1 MGIAESAALA
11 TITRLSGL
19 VEERFAAARAIKNAV
34 VGNPTN
40 KRLFIRLG
48 ALLPLITAASEAD
61 QNPQLAEQAVAALGS
76 LASLVSS
83 DQVTNITPVLLSA
96 LFSTDVRP
104 VNAAARALKMLVC
117 SQDVAATS
125 MASAICTPK
134 VAERLVL
141 LLSEFDEGIA
151 EVCAV
156 ILASSV
162 AHEQQARVY
171 KCVGAVPALV
181 MLLCR
186 TNHERC
192 VEACLNAMAA
202 LARQDAS
209 IAQALANP
217 HNVITLVLPFTRS
230 PVHALRLS
238 ACRLLTIF
246 HCAAQLPVGLD
257 GTVTTAL
264 VGLLNV
270 DDTHSRT
277 ATAHTLAEL
286 VLGLEQLQKI
296 ATEAGAIEK
305 LAEVVR
311 ESVERS
317 EEMDTDMQTSS
328 ATREG
333 SMDPQHSTEQG
344 ENKVALRAAV
354 MTAIAALCGE
364 YDDAR
369 EKVISEQVL
378 PYIVDGLAGNE
389 ADVVLACVK
398 CIRSLSRSVKVV
410 RRDIANNNIGRIL
423 LNLLSAKNREIQRF
437 SSATLCNL
445 VLEFSPVRAIV
456 TEIGGTNKLIC
467 LLTSDDEELR
477 KNALWALKNLLF
489 KADSKTKSAVME
501 QLGYDNIQALCAD
514 KHPRVRE
521 LAMTVVRNLACSGFA
536 ESQNRQLDILF
547 GATGDRLI
555 SLLSDALRMDTEN
568 SEIAVQALY
577 VVCNIASG
585 TEEHKAYLMD
595 SEIPQLI
602 LRWTSHEDERA
613 RIAAVWCAINLSWK
627 ERPTTPRRS
636 PMLMRRSQRSLRTAQ
651 SRRDLLGRQH
661 LSLPSS
667 PAERREM
674 ERLDSS
680 DHESLMSSLE
690 DGIASSNTQFAD
702 GYSGLGFRQAAIRSN
717 EIPKETDTS
726 MSLAQDD
733 SQVQKS
739 SGYEWRIERL
749 RELGFEGR
757 LRSLVND
764 PHIEVQGRARAALEL
779 FDCSDVDPLDYDPST
794 LLDYNSSLMARQSPR
809 SAPVLLQVA
818 ESDSP

>member
-1 MGIAESAALA
+1 MGIAEPAALA
-11 TITRLSGL
+11 TITRLSGPT
-19 VEERFAAARAIKNAV
+19 EERFAAARAIKNAV

-48 ALLPLITAASEAD
+48 ALLPLIAAASEAHH
-61 QNPQLAEQAVAALGS
+61 NSQLAEQAVAALGS
-76 LASLVSS
+76 LVSLVSS
-83 DQVTNITPVLLSA
+83 DQVSSITPVLLSA
-96 LFSTDVRP
+96 LFSADVRP

-117 SQDVAATS
+117 SQSTDAAAVAP
-125 MASAICTPK
+125 AICTPQ

-141 LLSEFDEGIA
+141 LLSGADEGIA

-162 AHEQQARVY
+162 GHEQQAKVY
-171 KCVGAVPALV
+171 ECVGAIHALV

-202 LARQDAS
+202 LARQDAG
-209 IAQALANP
+209 IAQTLAKS
-217 HNVITLVLPFTRS
+217 HNITTLVLPFTRS

-246 HCAAQLPVGLD
+246 HSAAQLPVGLD
-257 GTVTTAL
+257 GIVTTAL

-270 DDTHSRT
+270 DDTQSRI

-286 VLGLEQLQKI
+286 VLGVEQLQRL
-296 ATEAGAIEK
+296 ATEAGAVEK
-305 LAEVVR
+305 LAEVIR

-317 EEMDTDMQTSS
+317 EEMDTDMQTST
-328 ATREG
+328 ALHEG
-333 SMDPQHSTEQG
+333 SMDPRSSTEQIG
-344 ENKVALRAAV
+344 DKVALRAAA
-354 MTAIAALCGE
+354 MTAIAALCDE

-369 EKVISEQVL
+369 EKVISEQIL
-378 PYIVDGLAGNE
+378 PNIVNGLAGNE
-389 ADVVLACVK
+389 TDVVLACVK

-410 RRDIANNNIGRIL
+410 RRDIANESIGRIL
-423 LNLLSAKNREIQRF
+423 LDLLSAKNREIQRF

-456 TEIGGTNKLIC
+456 LQIGGTNKLIR

-489 KADSKTKSAVME
+489 KADSEAKSAVME
-501 QLGYDNIQALCAD
+501 QLGYSNLQALCTD

-521 LAMTVVRNLACSGFA
+521 LAMTVVRNLACSGSA
-536 ESQNRQLDILF
+536 DSQSRQLDVLF
-547 GATGDRLI
+547 AATGDRLI
-555 SLLSDALRMDTEN
+555 SLLSSALRMDTEN

-585 TEEHKAYLMD
+585 TEEHKACLMD

-602 LRWTSHEDERA
+602 LHWTSHENERA

-627 ERPTTPRRS
+627 ERPTAPRRS
-636 PMLMRRSQRSLRTAQ
+636 STLMRRAQRSLRTAQ

-674 ERLDSS
+674 DRPDSS
-680 DHESLMSSLE
+680 DRESLMSSLE
-690 DGIASSNTQFAD
+690 DGISSSNTQFAAN
-702 GYSGLGFRQAAIRSN
+702 YSGLGIHQAGIRDN
-717 EIPKETDTS
+717 EVPKEAEIS
-726 MSLAQDD
+726 ISLVQDG
-733 SQVQKS
+733 SQIRKS
-739 SGYEWRIERL
+739 SGYEWRIGRL

-794 LLDYNSSLMARQSPR
+794 LLDYNASLMARQSPR